1 MFLRRNKNNEKRV
14 YGLVNNIPERVN
26 WCNDYLDKED
36 GILNLGVTDQ
46 NEVVKVNLNE
56 TPHILIAGGEGV
68 GKSVALACMIWQ
80 LKNQGAEINIIGLT
94 YASSVELTNFEKFTN
109 IVRDIDSADKLLQAL
124 VYEHT
129 RRLNLL
135 RKERVG
141 NFNEYNNKICES
153 NKLPRIVVVIDEI
166 NALLYKENLSTDDIE
181 KATRIE
187 NNLSKLARLA
197 RPTGINI
204 LSATERPE
212 IRILR
217 NQLINNIPVRI
228 YGSYIEGK
236 FSELV
241 VGNEITRKVGH
252 IKGRLVVTIGY
263 EFKETQFYYFDEE
276 KELKFLD

>member
-1 MFLRRNKNNEKRV
+1 MFFKRNKNNENRV

-26 WCNDYLDKED
+26 WCNDYLEKEN

-46 NEVVKVNLNE
+46 KEVVKVDLNK

-80 LKNQGAEINIIGLT
+80 LKNQEAEINIIGLT

-109 IVRDIDSADKLLQAL
+109 IVRDIDSADKVLQAI

-135 RKERVG
+135 RKERV
-141 NFNEYNNKICES
+141 NNINEYNNKICDS

-166 NALLYKENLSTDDIE
+166 NEILYKENLSADDID
-181 KATRIE
+181 KVNRIE
-187 NNLSKLARLA
+187 HNLNTLARLA

-228 YGSYIEGK
+228 YGSRIEGK

-241 VGNEITRKVGH
+241 VGNEIIRKIGH
-252 IKGRLVVTIGY
+252 IKGRFVVTIGCD
-263 EFKETQFYYFDEE
+263 FKETQFFYFNEE
-276 KELKFLD
+276 EYL

>member
-1 MFLRRNKNNEKRV
+1 MFER
-14 YGLVNNIPERVN
+14 NIPDIVH
-26 WCNDYLDKED
+26 WSNDYLDKKS
-36 GILNLGVTDQ
+36 GVLNLGVTDQ

-56 TPHILIAGGEGV
+56 TPHILIAGDEGV

-124 VYEHT
+124 VFEHN
-129 RRLNLL
+129 RRINLL

-153 NKLPRIVVVIDEI
+153 KKLPRIVVVIDEI
-166 NALLYKENLSTDDIE
+166 NELLYKYNLSTDDIE
-181 KATRIE
+181 KVNRIE
-187 NNLSKLARLA
+187 HNLSKLVRLA

-204 LSATERPE
+204 LSVTQRSK
-212 IRILR
+212 IGILS

-228 YGSYIEGK
+228 CGSYIETVV
-236 FSELV
+236 SDLV
-241 VGNEITRKVGH
+241 LGNDMARK
-252 IKGRLVVTIGY
+252 IKDMQGRFIVKIGD
-263 EFKETQFYYFDEE
+263 EFRETQLYYFNEE
-276 KELKFLD
+276 EYL

>member
-1 MFLRRNKNNEKRV
+1 MFFKRNKNNENRV

-26 WCNDYLDKED
+26 WCNDYLEKED
-36 GILNLGVTDQ
+36 GILNLGVTEK
-46 NEVVKVNLNE
+46 NEVVKVDLNK

-109 IVRDIDSADKLLQAL
+109 IVRDIDSTDKLLQAI

-135 RKERVG
+135 IKERVR

-153 NKLPRIVVVIDEI
+153 KKLPRIVVVIDEI
-166 NALLYKENLSTDDIE
+166 NELLYKENLSADDIE
-181 KATRIE
+181 KANRIE
-187 NNLSKLARLA
+187 HNLNTLARLA

-228 YGSYIEGK
+228 YGSRIEGK

-241 VGNEITRKVGH
+241 VGNEIIRKIGH
-252 IKGRLVVTIGY
+252 ITGRFVVTIGC
-263 EFKETQFYYFDEE
+263 EFKETQFFYFNEE
-276 KELKFLD
+276 EYL